1 MRLKSKLLSVLV
13 PLMLVPLL
21 GLAAAAYVQMRDQ
34 ARAQAEQEL
43 ETLLGQLQLYG
54 RDLQATAVANLQL
67 FANSGQIQ
75 AYLLDESEVNRFQLL
90 QPSLLRLLAS
100 YQAAYP
106 EYYEIRLLLPDGY
119 EDTRSVRN
127 ARRNISDDESSSS
140 LFQALRASGE
150 EVLLR
155 FDVNPDDDKFV
166 LYAGKAISLIDPSQ
180 DPLAARPRLRGYL
193 ALTIDLEGLVR
204 QITASQAG
212 ANGYLFAVDAQGVI
226 RIHADQKRVGE
237 RFESEWFGR
246 LKQDV
251 DGISVATGHWDGA
264 EVAFH
269 GAPIAANL
277 WLVSAQPLAEFHAVT
292 RSLGQV
298 VAGITLLALLVMVAV
313 SYWFMKSVFIQ
324 PVQAL
329 RDATRQVREG
339 NLLVELDVSSNDEIG
354 DLARAFREMGEGL
367 HASQE
372 QIRFHAYHDNLTGL
386 PNRFMFRE
394 HLEQAVGHARHYE
407 ETIGVLFAD
416 VDGFKRVNDTLG
428 HHAGDDLL
436 KQISERIRAVLR
448 QQDFLAAPGDLD
460 PGMNVVSR
468 IGGDEFVVL
477 VNQMSYAVEASKI
490 AQRVIDAIAAPF
502 RVAGQEVYLG
512 ISIGIALYPGDAETA
527 EELLRHADMAMFH
540 AKAAGKNNF
549 QFYSSQMNAV
559 AVNSLSLE
567 ASLHRAMERD
577 ELFMV
582 YQPKIDLRS
591 GRVVSLEALVRWDH
605 PEQGLIPPATF
616 IPIAEEVG
624 LINSLGEW
632 ILRNVCKQIRDWQRS
647 AAEDLVVAV
656 NISGQ
661 QIANPRFG
669 LLVQQILRETGV
681 AGKCLEF
688 EVTETSVMRMES
700 YIDTVFSAVREL
712 GISISLDDFGTGY
725 SSLSH
730 LRRFP
735 IDYLKIDRSFVD
747 EVLSNADDR
756 AIVSAII
763 GMAQNLGLQ
772 VVAEG
777 VETFEQAEF
786 IRARGCDFAQGYYFA
801 RPMRAEDLLI
811 HLAQAEPRAVG
822 GADPGQGR
830 SCAGPDACLQC
841 GRGSDP
847 QDDPLQN

>member
-1 MRLKSKLLSVLV
+1 MRLKGKLLSVLV

-34 ARAQAEQEL
+34 ARLQAEQEL
-43 ETLLGQLQLYG
+43 GTLLGQLQLYG
-54 RDLQATAVANLQL
+54 RDLQSTAIANLQL
-67 FANSGQIQ
+67 FTNSSQIQ

-119 EDTRSVRN
+119 EDTRSARDGSRN
-127 ARRNISDDESSSS
+127 VSEDESSSP
-140 LFQALRASGE
+140 LFRALQASGE
-150 EVLLR
+150 DALLH
-155 FDVNPDDDKFV
+155 FDVNPDDDRFV
-166 LYAGKAISLIDPSQ
+166 LYAGRAISLVDPSQ

-193 ALTIDLEGLVR
+193 ALTIDLEGLAR
-204 QITASQAG
+204 QIAASQAG
-212 ANGYLFAVDAQGVI
+212 AKGYLFAVDAEGII
-226 RIHADQKRVGE
+226 RVHADRNRIGE
-237 RFESEWFGR
+237 RFQSEWFER
-246 LKQDV
+246 LKQNAD
-251 DGISVATGHWDGA
+251 DALTAMGRWDDA
-264 EVAFH
+264 EVAFR

-277 WLVSAQPLAEFHAVT
+277 WLVSAYPLAELHSVT

-298 VAGITLLALLVMVAV
+298 VAGITLLALIVMVAV
-313 SYWFMKSVFIQ
+313 SYWFMKSVFIR

-339 NLLVELDVSSNDEIG
+339 NLRVELDVSSNDEIG

-394 HLEQAVGHARHYE
+394 YLEQAVGRARHYQ
-407 ETIGVLFAD
+407 ETLGVLFAD

-448 QQDFLAAPGDLD
+448 QQDYLATPEELGPGV
-460 PGMNVVSR
+460 NVVSR

-477 VNQMSYAVEASKI
+477 VNQMNYAVEASKI
-490 AQRVIDAIAAPF
+490 AQRIIDAIAAPF
-502 RVAGQEVYLG
+502 QIAGQEVYLG
-512 ISIGIALYPGDAETA
+512 ISIGISLYPGDAETA
-527 EELLRHADMAMFH
+527 EDLLRYADMAMFH
-540 AKAAGKNNF
+540 AKAAGKNSF
-549 QFYSSQMNAV
+549 QFYSAQMNAV

-591 GRVVSLEALVRWDH
+591 GRTVGLEALVRWNH

-624 LINSLGEW
+624 LINSVGEW
-632 ILRNVCKQIRDWQRS
+632 ILRSVCRQIRAWRRS
-647 AAEDLVVAV
+647 AAADLIVAV

-681 AGKCLEF
+681 AGESLEF

-700 YIDTVFSAVREL
+700 YIDTVFSAVRDL

-747 EVLSNADDR
+747 EVMTNADDR

-777 VETFEQAEF
+777 VETSEQAEF
-786 IRARGCDFAQGYYFA
+786 IRAKGCDFAQGYYFA
-801 RPMRAEDLLI
+801 RPMRADELLVY
-811 HLAQAEPRAVG
+811 LTQTAPAPVG
-822 GADPGQGR
+822 
-830 SCAGPDACLQC
+830 SL
-841 GRGSDP
+841 SS
-847 QDDPLQN
+847 N